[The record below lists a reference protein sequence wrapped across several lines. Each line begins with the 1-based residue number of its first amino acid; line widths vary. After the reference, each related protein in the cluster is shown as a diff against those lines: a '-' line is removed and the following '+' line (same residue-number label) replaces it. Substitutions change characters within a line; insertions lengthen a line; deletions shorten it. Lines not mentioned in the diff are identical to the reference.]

1 MPLIVVANAK
11 GGVGKSTLA
20 SNVAGYLARQGHRV
34 MLGDTDRQQSAA
46 EWLARRP
53 DTLPRIE
60 TWVAD
65 GERLRT
71 PKGLSHAVLD
81 TPAGLHGKA
90 LRALAEKASHV
101 LVPLQPSLFDAQASL
116 PFVRKLTDLL
126 ERRPEVKLALVLN
139 RVREGTLASQQVED
153 FLHTAGLVPMAQLR
167 DAQNYIQ
174 LAARGLTLW
183 DVAPSRVERD
193 VQQWQPILNWLN

>member
-1 MPLIVVANAK
+1 MV
-11 GGVGKSTLA
+11 
-20 SNVAGYLARQGHRV
+20 
-34 MLGDTDRQQSAA
+34 
-46 EWLARRP
+46 
-53 DTLPRIE
+53 
-60 TWVAD
+60 D

-90 LRALAEKASHV
+90 LRALAEQATHI

-139 RVREGTLASQQVED
+139 RVREGTLASQQVEG
-153 FLHTAGLVPMAQLR
+153 FLHTAGLAPMAQLR

-193 VQQWQPILNWLN
+193 VQQWQPILNWLS